1 MDALPALWIV
11 FAAFFAAGSVKGIAS
26 VGLPMTA
33 LGILTFFTDPRT
45 AFACA
50 LCPIFVSNALQIW
63 RAGEIKAA
71 LKRYGIFIA
80 CMVVIMPLTLAAT
93 LNASDQLLMGVLG
106 VIVLLFVAINI
117 TSWAPHI
124 ADKWDRTAQI
134 GFGSSAGIL
143 GGLTS
148 IWLPAIMIYL
158 LARDTSKEEFVRATG
173 LLLFTGSLPLFT
185 GYVATGLLTGPLALV
200 SLALII
206 PTWAGMSLGARFRGN
221 LSEDAFRKVLLGV
234 FALIG
239 VNLIRRAML

>member
-33 LGILTFFTDPRT
+33 LGILTFVTDPRT

-50 LCPIFVSNALQIW
+50 LCPIFAANAIQMW
-63 RAGEIKAA
+63 RAKDIVPAF
-71 LKRYGIFIA
+71 KRYWPFIL
-80 CMVVIMPLTLAAT
+80 CMVVGIPLTLAAT
-93 LNASDQLLMGVLG
+93 LEASDQLLMGVLG
-106 VIVLLFVAINI
+106 VTVLIFVAINV
-117 TSWAPHI
+117 SRWAPRI
-124 ADKWDRTAQI
+124 ADKWDRAAQI
-134 GFGSSAGIL
+134 GFGSSAGLL

-158 LARDTSKEEFVRATG
+158 LARDTTKEEFVRATG
-173 LLLFTGSLPLFT
+173 LLLFTGSLPLFA
-185 GYVATGLLTGPLALV
+185 GYVAAGFLTGPLALV

-206 PTWAGMSLGARFRGN
+206 PTWAGMSLGARFRGR
-221 LSEDAFRKVLLGV
+221 LSEEAFRKVLLGV

-239 VNLIRRAML
+239 LNLIRRAML

>member
-50 LCPIFVSNALQIW
+50 LCPIFASNALQTW
-63 RAGEIKAA
+63 RAGNIGEAA
-71 LKRYGIFIA
+71 RRYWPFIV
-80 CMVVIMPLTLAAT
+80 CMVIGIPLTLAAT
-93 LNASDQLLMGVLG
+93 IKASDALLMGVLG
-106 VIVLLFVAINI
+106 VTVLVFVAINI
-117 TSWAPHI
+117 TRWAPRI
-124 ADKWDRTAQI
+124 SDTWDRAAQI
-134 GFGSSAGIL
+134 GFGSGAGLL

-173 LLLFTGSLPLFT
+173 LLLFTGSLPLFA
-185 GYVATGLLTGPLALV
+185 GYIAAGFLTGPLAVL
-200 SLALII
+200 SLILIV
-206 PTWAGMSLGARFRGN
+206 PTWAGMALGARFRGR

-239 VNLIRRAML
+239 VNLIRRSIL